1 MERQGMT
8 VAKEKKEA
16 ELKKPEKKTIWTTEE
31 RNNLQTLY
39 GCDILVE
46 NGSVKDV
53 SVKNVP
59 TDAYIIKYMHEDKVR
74 YDLTRGTKTSLFD
87 MYWDKFKGALQ
98 SIDYGNGSIKPNLWG
113 YKAPQQ
119 QKKKRKG

>member
-1 MERQGMT
+1 MA
-8 VAKEKKEA
+8 VAKEKEA
-16 ELKKPEKKTIWTTEE
+16 ELKKKPEKKTIWTTEE
-31 RNNLQTLY
+31 RQNLQALY
-39 GCDILVE
+39 GCDILIE

-59 TDAYIIKYMHEDKVR
+59 TDAYIIKYMHEDKVH
-74 YDLTRGTKTSLFD
+74 YDLTRGTRNTLFD
-87 MYWDKFKGALQ
+87 MYWDKFKGGLQ
-98 SIDYGNGSIKPNLWG
+98 TIDYGKGTIKPNLWG

>member
-1 MERQGMT
+1 MT

-31 RNNLQTLY
+31 RSNLQTLY

-46 NGSVKDV
+46 NGSLKDV
-53 SVKNVP
+53 STKKAP
-59 TDAYIIKYMHEDKVR
+59 TDAYIIKYMYEEKVH
-74 YDLTRGTKTSLFD
+74 YDLSRGTKTNLFD
-87 MYWDKFKGALQ
+87 MYWDKFKGSLQ
-98 SIDYGNGSIKPNLWG
+98 SIDYGQGSIKPNLWG

>member
-1 MERQGMT
+1 MT

-53 SVKNVP
+53 SVKNAP
-59 TDAYIIKYMHEDKVR
+59 TDAYIIKYMHEDKVH

-98 SIDYGNGSIKPNLWG
+98 SIEYGRGSIKPNLWG

>member
-1 MERQGMT
+1 MT
-8 VAKEKKEA
+8 VAKEKEA
-16 ELKKPEKKTIWTTEE
+16 ELKKKPEKKTIWTTEE
-31 RNNLQTLY
+31 RQNLQALY
-39 GCDILVE
+39 GCDIIVE

-59 TDAYIIKYMHEDKVR
+59 TDAYIIKYMHEDKVH

-87 MYWDKFKGALQ
+87 MYWDKFKSGLKN
-98 SIDYGNGSIKPNLWG
+98 IDYGNGTIKPNLWG

-119 QKKKRKG
+119 QKKKRK

>member
-1 MERQGMT
+1 MA

-16 ELKKPEKKTIWTTEE
+16 ELKKKPEKKTIWTTEE
-31 RNNLQTLY
+31 RQNHQTLY
-39 GCDILVE
+39 GCDIVVE
-46 NGSVKDV
+46 NGSLQDV
-53 SVKNVP
+53 STKKAP
-59 TDAYIIKYMHEDKVR
+59 TDAYIIKYVYEEKVH

>member
-16 ELKKPEKKTIWTTEE
+16 ELKKKPEKKTIWTTEE
-31 RNNLQTLY
+31 RQNLQALY
-39 GCDILVE
+39 GCDIIVE
-46 NGSVKDV
+46 NGSFKDV

-59 TDAYIIKYMHEDKVR
+59 TDAYIIKYMHEDKVH
-74 YDLTRGTKTSLFD
+74 YDLTRGTRNTLFD
-87 MYWDKFKGALQ
+87 MYWDKFKGGLQ
-98 SIDYGNGSIKPNLWG
+98 TIDYGKGTIKPNLWG

-119 QKKKRKG
+119 KKKRKG